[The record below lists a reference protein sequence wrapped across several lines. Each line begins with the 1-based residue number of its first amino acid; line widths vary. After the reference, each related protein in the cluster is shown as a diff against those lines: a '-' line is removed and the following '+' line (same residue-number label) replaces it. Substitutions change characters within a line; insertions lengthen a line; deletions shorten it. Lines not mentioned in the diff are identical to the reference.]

1 MSVARVQPVTLRSAL
16 REMRALYTRGLR
28 FEPELEARFNQA
40 SAPGRMLHIQITGAT
55 ALLLFNLF
63 LVTDWY
69 MIPDAFTLS
78 VKLRLFTL
86 TPLVLGMVI
95 TGFFVRDWW
104 LSHTPPWLTDVIA
117 MAGTMLV
124 AAYLG
129 VMLLVSDS
137 PQVSIYRAGLI
148 PVLIFCNLVQ
158 RLRFPRAL
166 LASAFIMGLFIYTT
180 LVHQDKV
187 QSFAI
192 IEGPMCLLITVV
204 ALYTL
209 ISNFNLELDER
220 QRFLQNERG
229 QLLRA
234 ELEQM
239 KLGLERLSNQDPLTG
254 LPNRRG
260 FDGYLDGLALSD
272 GAHAAGQG
280 MALLLIDVD
289 HFKAFNDRYGHPAGD
304 QCLRQVARAM
314 HARLGEGGGLL
325 ARWGGEEF
333 VVVLPGATPQVAMAV
348 AEDLRQAVAALAMR
362 HEASTTSEHVS
373 ISVGVA
379 DPSQAGADERPLV
392 DRLVSRADEA
402 LYRAKQEGRNRCVL
416 AGMA

>member
-1 MSVARVQPVTLRSAL
+1 MSGASAQPITLLSAL
-16 REMRALYTRGLR
+16 REMRALYMRGLR

-40 SAPGRMLHIQITGAT
+40 SAPGRMLHMQITAAT

-63 LVTDWY
+63 LVSDWY
-69 MIPDAFTLS
+69 MIPDAFMLS

-86 TPLVLGMVI
+86 TPLVLALVI
-95 TGFFVRDWW
+95 FGFVVRDWW

-117 MAGTMLV
+117 MVGTMLV
-124 AAYLG
+124 AGCLG
-129 VMLLVSDS
+129 VVLMASNS

-148 PVLIFCNLVQ
+148 PVLIFGNLVQ

-166 LASAFIMGLFIYTT
+166 AVSAFILGLFIYTT
-180 LVHQDKV
+180 VARQGECRPY
-187 QSFAI
+187 AI
-192 IEGPMCLLITVV
+192 IEAPMGLLIIVV
-204 ALYTL
+204 TLYTL

-229 QLLRA
+229 QSLRS

-239 KLGLERLSNQDPLTG
+239 KRGLEDLSNLDPLTG
-254 LPNRRG
+254 LPNRRC
-260 FDGYLDGLALSD
+260 FDGYLKELSSQD
-272 GAHAAGQG
+272 GATTAGQG

-314 HARLGEGGGLL
+314 RSRLGEGRGLL

-333 VVVLPGATPQVAMAV
+333 VVVLPGATPQAAMAV

-402 LYRAKQEGRNRCVL
+402 LYRAKQDGRNRCVL
-416 AGMA
+416 AGVA